1 MNVSS
6 KVATTFLFM
15 SFFSFSYAQK
25 DEHESHVEKKQANA
39 SAGLKVEK
47 HVDHDEDHHDKE
59 SDHDN
64 DHNDEHKGEHE
75 DDHHEEENNKIGP
88 TKGILKA
95 DKELGFIL
103 SPEAVKNFGMS
114 TLKLNASSSWT
125 IPLKARVLSK
135 DEVNLFRIRNGHI
148 KRIDFEKLSND
159 GDNMKVKSSEL
170 QSGDEVIV
178 DGVGYVR
185 IAEITAFGGGSE
197 GHSH

>member
-1 MNVSS
+1 MNISS
-6 KVATTFLFM
+6 KVATMFLFM

-25 DEHESHVEKKQANA
+25 NEHESHVEKKQVNA
-39 SAGLKVEK
+39 SIDLKVEK
-47 HVDHDEDHHDKE
+47 HDNHDEDHHDKE
-59 SDHDN
+59 SDH
-64 DHNDEHKGEHE
+64 NDEHKDEHE
-75 DDHHEEENNKIGP
+75 GDHHEEENNKIGP

-103 SPEAVKNFGMS
+103 SPEAVKNFGLS
-114 TLKLNASSSWT
+114 TLKLSAASSWT

-170 QSGDEVIV
+170 LSGDEVIV

-185 IAEITAFGGGSE
+185 IAEITAFGGGTE